1 MVSAWWVLW
10 AFLAGGYAGALL
22 IGLMSMASRQDDKP
36 RKAARIGNSHG
47 EVVWRRRHGAPMYV
61 GR

>member
-1 MVSAWWVLW
+1 MVSMWWLLW

-22 IGLMSMASRQDDKP
+22 IGLMSMASRQDVKP
-36 RKAARIGNSHG
+36 REAVRIGDSRG
-47 EVVWRRRHGAPMYV
+47 EFAWRRRHGAPMYA